1 MAYKVRQ
8 TGDRVQDV
16 LDDVEQKRDVAT
28 QAKNGYLS
36 KEDKKKIDEMENIEF
51 LEPWEIDQ
59 IWASADWDSTNI

>member
-16 LDDVEQKRDVAT
+16 LDDVEQKRDIAT
-28 QAKNGYLS
+28 QQKNGYLS
-36 KEDKKKIDEMENIEF
+36 KEDKRKLDGLENVEF

-59 IWASADWDSTNI
+59 LWASVDWNSNND

>member
-28 QAKNGYLS
+28 PRKNGYMS
-36 KEDKKKIDEMENIEF
+36 AEDKEKVDDMPERALYNYEIENIWNSVIEF
-51 LEPWEIDQ
+51 
-59 IWASADWDSTNI
+59 

>member
-16 LDDVEQKRDVAT
+16 LDDVEQKRNVAT

-36 KEDKKKIDEMENIEF
+36 KEDKKKIDDMEPTIP
-51 LEPWEIDQ
+51 LEDTDVDK
-59 IWASADWDSTNI
+59 IWSGENY